1 LSNQISSI
9 DPPRLRKP
17 LNDQLAICC
26 YKKMIVYT
34 NKLCYHS
41 HVPTKVKEI
50 YTSIEKLC
58 QSLYF
63 AYVKLH

>member
-1 LSNQISSI
+1 
-9 DPPRLRKP
+9 
-17 LNDQLAICC
+17 
-26 YKKMIVYT
+26 MIVYT